1 MGTTQY
7 IGARYVPR
15 MAGEWSRAKAYESLE
30 QVTYEGASYITR
42 KPVPA
47 GIVPTNSDYWQLVA
61 EKGERGEQGL
71 RGWPGPE
78 GPAGAAGP
86 AGPAGP
92 EGPQGPA
99 GGPPGPE
106 GPQGPQGA
114 RGPQGP
120 KGDTGARGP
129 QGPKGDTGARGAKG
143 DTGAQG
149 PEGPAGPQ
157 GPAGSISNIRFAER
171 EIHNVPVKQGKSSL
185 ELGSDAVFEMPNIPI
200 GFATS
205 QDGDSSLTHYEWR
218 VVERTDTST
227 KVHIVAH
234 NPGSATTVNIFI
246 AYMIL
251 S

>member
-15 MAGEWSRAKAYESLE
+15 MAGEWSRTKGYESLE

-78 GPAGAAGP
+78 GPAGP
-86 AGPAGP
+86 AGPSGP

-106 GPQGPQGA
+106 GPQGPQGE

-129 QGPKGDTGARGAKG
+129 KG

-149 PEGPAGPQ
+149 PEGPQGPQGERGAEGPAGPQ
-157 GPAGSISNIRFAER
+157 GPAGSISNIRFATR
-171 EIHNVPVKQGKSSL
+171 EIYNVPVNPGKDAL
-185 ELGSDAVFEMPNIPI
+185 ELGSDAVFEAPNIPI
-200 GFATS
+200 GFATNH
-205 QDGDSSLTHYEWR
+205 DGTSTLIQYEWR
-218 VVERTDTST
+218 LLSASDTST
-227 KVHIVAH
+227 KVRIVAH
-234 NPGSATTVNIFI
+234 NPGAATTTTIFI
-246 AYMIL
+246 VYMSL